1 MILRHPMLATVS
13 VLVFCCAFIQS
24 AMSAD
29 NIRPQRYTLIIHMS
43 PAMCALDASK
53 RQLRQCQ
60 EGFSLT
66 IASLKPEVPANV
78 ADECASRT
86 PAVLNP
92 LQSRVVERVMPDER
106 LRQEDWQRNGGC
118 TGMSPSTYFRTIA
131 NYAGRLRVPPELN
144 TAKEL
149 NIQRSSL
156 IRQLQQLNSTLPS
169 DGIQLRCVQTSR
181 FSAPI
186 LTEMRVCYSAQGQYV
201 SCPATV
207 RSNCP
212 ATFVVQGAP

>member
-1 MILRHPMLATVS
+1 MKLRHTMLGTVS
-13 VLVFCCAFIQS
+13 ALCLSSLVQPV
-24 AMSAD
+24 MSAE
-29 NIRPQRYTLIIHMS
+29 NVRPQRYTLVIHMS
-43 PAMCALDASK
+43 PALCALDPSK

-66 IASLKPEVPANV
+66 IASLKPEVPASDANG
-78 ADECASRT
+78 CASRT

-92 LQSRVVERVMPDER
+92 LQARVVERVMPDER

-131 NYAGRLRVPPELN
+131 NYAGRLRVPPEFN
-144 TAKEL
+144 ASREM
-149 NIQRSSL
+149 NMQRSSL
-156 IRQLQQLNSTLPS
+156 IRQLQMLNSTLPA

-186 LTEMRVCYSAQGQYV
+186 LTEMRVCYSNQGQYV

-212 ATFVVQGAP
+212 ASFIVQGAP